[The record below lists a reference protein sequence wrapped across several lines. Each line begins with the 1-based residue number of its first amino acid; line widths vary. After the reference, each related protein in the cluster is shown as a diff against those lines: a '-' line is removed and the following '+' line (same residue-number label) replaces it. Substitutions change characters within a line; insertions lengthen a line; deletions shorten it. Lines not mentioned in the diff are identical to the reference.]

1 MVILAKKRKMKTDSP
16 FFLIAG
22 PCAVE
27 DESTAFAIAEHTKS
41 VCERLN
47 IDLIFKG
54 SYRKANRSKLS
65 SFTGIGDEKALKIL
79 AKIGADFELETIT
92 DVHESH
98 EPEMVANFV
107 SHLQIPAFLCRQTDL
122 LLSAGKTG
130 CTINLK
136 KGQFISPESI
146 SFGLEKIRSTG
157 NDNVWLCERGTTF
170 GYSDLVVD
178 ATSIVRMKAHG
189 QPVVMDCT
197 HAVQK
202 PNTTS
207 GVTGG
212 DPRMIETLALH
223 AIATGADGLF
233 MEVHPDP
240 KSAQSD
246 PMTMLQMDLLEDILV
261 KCIQVK
267 TALQ

>member
-1 MVILAKKRKMKTDSP
+1 MKTDSP

-22 PCAVE
+22 PCAIE

-41 VCERLN
+41 KVCEKT

-136 KGQFISPESI
+136 RGNSFLPNPFLLDWKKSGLPETI
-146 SFGLEKIRSTG
+146 
-157 NDNVWLCERGTTF
+157 
-170 GYSDLVVD
+170 
-178 ATSIVRMKAHG
+178 
-189 QPVVMDCT
+189 
-197 HAVQK
+197 
-202 PNTTS
+202 TS
-207 GVTGG
+207 GCVKGEQHSVIQILLSM
-212 DPRMIETLALH
+212 RLQ
-223 AIATGADGLF
+223 LF
-233 MEVHPDP
+233 V
-240 KSAQSD
+240 
-246 PMTMLQMDLLEDILV
+246 
-261 KCIQVK
+261 
-267 TALQ
+267 